1 MIPESNA
8 GLVECRYPSLF
19 PQGAGARA
27 GSFAH
32 TPHTDTAHMGYAKD
46 LLFKST
52 TPYPLKYILLYG
64 FLYRYVLL
72 FVLLFVL
79 LSRRHWRQDTRPRL
93 RERAHPHEACKD
105 VARPLDHG
113 LAGVAQPPKVRE
125 HLSAHG
131 AHRLAW
137 EAHRASVTVLGQ
149 GTQHSGMV

>member
-1 MIPESNA
+1 MLGWSNVEIPIS
-8 GLVECRYPSLF
+8 VPR
-19 PQGAGARA
+19 GAGGFLR
-27 GSFAH
+27 SH
-32 TPHTDTAHMGYAKD
+32 LTQTPRTWDMKD

-64 FLYRYVLL
+64 FLYRY
-72 FVLLFVL
+72 VLLFVL

>member
-1 MIPESNA
+1 MLGWSNVEIPIS
-8 GLVECRYPSLF
+8 VPR
-19 PQGAGARA
+19 GAGGFLR
-27 GSFAH
+27 SH
-32 TPHTDTAHMGYAKD
+32 LTQTPRTWDMKD

-64 FLYRYVLL
+64 FLYRY
-72 FVLLFVL
+72 VLLFVL

-137 EAHRASVTVLGQ
+137 EAHRASVTVGPGDSAQ
-149 GTQHSGMV
+149 WNGVAC